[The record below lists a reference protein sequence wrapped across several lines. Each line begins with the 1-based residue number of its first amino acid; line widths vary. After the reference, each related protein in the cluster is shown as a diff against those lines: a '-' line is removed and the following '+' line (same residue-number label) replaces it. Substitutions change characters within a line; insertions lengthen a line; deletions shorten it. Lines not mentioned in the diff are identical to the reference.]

1 MPASPEAALSLLL
14 QGLGGRTLAV
24 QRTELPRPVLTPTHL
39 LLPAL
44 DAAQQRAAVAH
55 AAAHL
60 LYSPAAQPA
69 QDLKPLAQAVIA
81 ALEDARVEQL
91 LLQALPGVRQWFLP
105 PLRAAVQP
113 HGLSCAALLSR
124 LGLALMDEAYAD
136 GNHWVHKARTLFA
149 AARAQH
155 GLHDYAALRRIAS
168 VLANDLGQMRVRYE
182 PQQQSVAAAYRDD
195 NSYLWQHAASADQAT
210 ELQAPAPPLPGAGD
224 APPAQAPPPDASE
237 PVWHYPEW
245 DYRLQQERA
254 HWCTLREP
262 PLPAAPAASP
272 AAADVGTVL
281 ALPRARR
288 LDRAQRLRRQWEGEE
303 LDLDAAIDVH
313 IAQRLRLAPEAR
325 VFRRTGRSAPGA
337 SVLVL
342 LDLSASTL
350 DRAAGGALSLL
361 ELERQAALLL
371 ARSARAGGDRL
382 AVHGFSS
389 DTRERVRYLR
399 LLDFDAPLD
408 TAAQARIAGVPA
420 AGSTRMGAALRHATA
435 LLGREAAPL
444 RAIVLVSDG
453 APSDVDVFD
462 ARYLVADAQAAVQQA
477 RRAGIA
483 THALAVDPGAD
494 AYVRRIFGWRHY
506 RIVDAPQRL
515 PAQLG
520 ALYARLAAP

>member
-14 QGLGGRTLAV
+14 QGLGGRTLTV
-24 QRTELPRPVLTPTHL
+24 QRAELQRPVLTPTHL

-60 LYSPAAQPA
+60 LHSPAAQPA
-69 QDLKPLAQAVIA
+69 TGLKPMGQAVVA

-91 LLQALPGVRQWFLP
+91 LLQALPGVRAWFLP
-105 PLRAAVQP
+105 PLHAAVQP

-124 LGLALMDEAYAD
+124 LALALMDEGYAD

-155 GLHDYAALRRIAS
+155 GLHDYAAFRRIAS

-182 PQQQSVAAAYRDD
+182 PQQQSVPAAYRDD
-195 NSYLWQHAASADQAT
+195 NSYLWQHAATAEQTT
-210 ELQAPAPPLPGAGD
+210 ELQAPTPPPGGSTD
-224 APPAQAPPPDASE
+224 APGTQSPPPDATA
-237 PVWHYPEW
+237 PAWHYPEW
-245 DYRLQQERA
+245 DYRLQQDRQD
-254 HWCTLREP
+254 WCTVREP
-262 PLPAAPAASP
+262 PLPAPADGPAPA
-272 AAADVGTVL
+272 GTVL

-325 VFRRTGRSAPGA
+325 VFRRSGRSAPGA

-350 DRAAGGALSLL
+350 DRAAGSALPLL

-420 AGSTRMGAALRHATA
+420 AGSTRMGAALRHASA
-435 LLGREAAPL
+435 LLAREAAPL
-444 RAIVLVSDG
+444 KAIVLVTDG

-462 ARYLVADAQAAVQQA
+462 SRYLVADAQAAVQQA